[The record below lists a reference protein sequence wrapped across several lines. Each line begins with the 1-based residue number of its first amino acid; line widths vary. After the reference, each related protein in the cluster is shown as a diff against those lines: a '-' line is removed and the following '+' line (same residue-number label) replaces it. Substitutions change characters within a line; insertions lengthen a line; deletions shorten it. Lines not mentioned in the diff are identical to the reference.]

1 MLGVIVMVGIIG
13 AVFLTSVQGK
23 DPAKDLI
30 FNIVCF
36 AVTIGISMWLF
47 WNTLQDGQKL
57 MPVLAVVLILTS
69 AWRIIQ
75 ASLKLRALK
84 QS

>member
-36 AVTIGISMWLF
+36 AVTIGISMWLI
-47 WNTLQDGQKL
+47 KRIE
-57 MPVLAVVLILTS
+57 IL
-69 AWRIIQ
+69 
-75 ASLKLRALK
+75 SL
-84 QS
+84 